1 MKSGKFLIIAILFL
15 VSLLCLSAVSAA
27 DDAASDV
34 IADTIDEPI
43 LEESIDDADLG
54 DSENEELGE
63 IDENVLN
70 ENSQTNLANS
80 NDEDDSLGAVAVASF
95 SYIKDEVQRHDELNF
110 TYDVL
115 YSKEYGDEGLE
126 DGIPITKDCT
136 IDGHGN
142 TISGSNQARIFYV
155 NGAHLTIKNLNL
167 KNGIAE
173 WGGAIFVYNGASLT
187 VINCTFSNNVA
198 DVVDYSQGG
207 LHVPEAGA
215 ILVKYNSNCNIIDSR
230 FEGNTANVSGG
241 ALVGCYNSNI
251 NIVNSTFTNNGVIND
266 YPADWAGGDAI
277 IAYEGTNLVI
287 SKSTFESNNAGNA
300 QLSAIK
306 SSGSSVTVSD
316 SSFSNEDGI
325 DGGAMYGVTA
335 INCTFNGNT
344 ADYGGA
350 MNGGSAINCTFN
362 GNSAD
367 EGGAMYGGSATNCT
381 FIDNHAVDGGAMYG
395 GSASNCDF
403 NGNHAENGGAFCFG
417 IASNCDFNGNYAING
432 SAIYNGDATD
442 CNFTENN
449 GIQYAGSNGAIF
461 ISDGNEAT
469 VTNCYFNNNK
479 ADYAAA
485 ISGSVTANNCI
496 FKDNSAYFEC
506 GAMYRGTAINCTFTG
521 NSAKQNCGAIESATA
536 INCSFT
542 DNFAGCTY
550 EGQGGGAFFRGT
562 AINCT
567 FTGNSAT
574 RNGGAMM
581 DVNAINC
588 SFIANSAN
596 EGGAMYR
603 GNAENCTFA
612 LNTASVEGTDD
623 TSETVT
629 GDNCKFYKPVL
640 SASDFSTAYNYGE
653 KFIFKLVADDQVF
666 DGIETILSIS
676 KNGATA
682 NYTALSGEGWTVNLE
697 PGTYIVEL
705 SIPNS
710 DVSSIFRT
718 ITVTKNPAKITA
730 SAITATYNVNKYL
743 TIKLT
748 DGKGKALS
756 GVNVTVKVGTISK
769 TVKTNKDGQIKIN
782 VASLVPK
789 TYTATIKYAGNA
801 YYVAA
806 SKSVKVV
813 VKKATPK
820 LTAKAKTF
828 KVNVKTKKYTIT
840 LKNNKGK
847 VIKKAKLTLK
857 VGKKTYK
864 ATTNS
869 KGKATF
875 KITKLTKKGK
885 YTAVIKYAGNK
896 YYKALSKKVKIT
908 VKK

>member
-1 MKSGKFLIIAILFL
+1 MKSGKFLFLAIIFL
-15 VSLLCLSAVSAA
+15 VSLVCISAVSAA
-27 DDAASDV
+27 DEAVSDV
-34 IADTIDEPI
+34 IADTNDETV
-43 LEESIDDADLG
+43 LQESIDDATLA
-54 DSENEELGE
+54 DSPNDEQILEES
-63 IDENVLN
+63 DDNVLSDGGDEWSEPAPN
-70 ENSQTNLANS
+70 PPSIGTFSTLNDEINNGEDVVNLYSDYLYSDESDGDFKYGVEITRPVTIYGNGHKIDGKNLASIFRVHSS
-80 NDEDDSLGAVAVASF
+80 NVVF
-95 SYIKDEVQRHDELNF
+95 HDINF
-110 TYDVL
+110 ING
-115 YSKEYGDEGLE
+115 YSGGL
-126 DGIPITKDCT
+126 
-136 IDGHGN
+136 
-142 TISGSNQARIFYV
+142 
-155 NGAHLTIKNLNL
+155 
-167 KNGIAE
+167 
-173 WGGAIFVYNGASLT
+173 GGAIWAS
-187 VINCTFSNNVA
+187 
-198 DVVDYSQGG
+198 D
-207 LHVPEAGA
+207 
-215 ILVKYNSNCNIIDSR
+215 R
-230 FEGNTANVSGG
+230 FE
-241 ALVGCYNSNI
+241 C
-251 NIVNSTFTNNGVIND
+251 
-266 YPADWAGGDAI
+266 
-277 IAYEGTNLVI
+277 
-287 SKSTFESNNAGNA
+287 
-300 QLSAIK
+300 
-306 SSGSSVTVSD
+306 
-316 SSFSNEDGI
+316 
-325 DGGAMYGVTA
+325 TA
-335 INCTFNGNT
+335 INCNFTDNFAENN
-344 ADYGGA
+344 GGA
-350 MNGGSAINCTFN
+350 IHEVSAINCTFTGNRAGDLGGAIWRGTATNSNFIGNYASGN
-362 GNSAD
+362 GGAIYEGTAINCNFTQNRAENDGGALGFGTAINCNFNENSAYY
-367 EGGAMYGGSATNCT
+367 GGALSNGDVSNCTFTQNIAYIAGGAISEGTATNCT
-381 FIDNHAVDGGAMYG
+381 FKDNQAETGGAISEGTATNCTFKDNQAYESG
-395 GSASNCDF
+395 GAIYSGTASNCDF

-718 ITVTKNPAKITA
+718 ITVTKNPAKIAA
-730 SAITATYNVNKYL
+730 SAVTATYNVNKYL

-756 GVNVTVKVGTISK
+756 NVKVTVTLGTSKVYTTDK
-769 TVKTNKDGQIKIN
+769 NGQIKIN
-782 VASLVPK
+782 VATLVPK

-806 SKSVKVV
+806 SKSVKVA

-828 KVNVKTKKYTIT
+828 KVKVKTKKYTIT

-847 VIKKAKLTLK
+847 VMKKAKLTLK

-885 YTAVIKYAGNK
+885 YTAVIKYAGSK